1 MSGPEL
7 TINLASNSSVFKGS
21 EGGRVTGVFTPQ

>member
-1 MSGPEL
+1 VKGPEL
-7 TINLASNSSVFKGS
+7 TINLANDTSVFKGS